1 MCSLALLTG
10 SVCATAMEPVE
21 RSLEREEEER
31 GALLGFFLRD
41 GFGFSCLLPPG
52 GASEDTLP
60 KVESVQL
67 SQTL

>member
-1 MCSLALLTG
+1 MELL
-10 SVCATAMEPVE
+10 EK
-21 RSLEREEEER
+21 SLEREEEER